1 MTGSS
6 IRLNLLKWLIAP
18 LLLINLVG
26 AGLTFWL
33 AWTPTRTAWD
43 QSLADAAWA
52 LVPRLKDNG
61 TNVVIDLTQQA
72 EQVLRVD
79 HFDSIFFVV
88 RDTAGTTLAGDQDF
102 PPMPSIVAIDDPHA
116 DEGMMRKEPVRVITL
131 KTRIGAHT
139 VYIGAA
145 ETLRKRTRSLWLIVA
160 ALLTIEVLLTCVAIA
175 VVRSA
180 VRKALRPLESMRNA
194 LDRRRDI
201 DLSPLPEVDA
211 PVELE
216 PLLAAVNGLLQRA
229 QDGASA
235 QRNFLA
241 NVAHQLRTPLAGV
254 KIHLEWLQARHAD
267 NAETAAT
274 ASMMM
279 AATERMIRQSNQ
291 LLALARAEPSYFNN
305 RDLEP
310 VALDELVS
318 EAVQQFVQQADLR
331 RIDLGFD
338 LRPARVVGDRFL
350 LRDLVDNLIDNAI
363 RYTPVAGTVTV
374 RCWEQDQHCILAVED
389 SGPGIAAAHREAV
402 FDRFYRIDDKTDGSG
417 LGLAIVRDIVAD
429 HGAQVTIACGENGG
443 GTHFVVTFNVEP
455 DRRKAGSPDRNRL

>member
-33 AWTPTRTAWD
+33 AWAPTRTAWD

-61 TNVVIDLTQQA
+61 TNVVIDLSQQA

-88 RDTAGTTLAGDQDF
+88 RDTAGATLAGDHDF
-102 PPMPSIVAIDDPHA
+102 PAMPALAAVDDPHA
-116 DEGMMRKEPVRVITL
+116 DEGMMRQEPVRIITL

-160 ALLTIEVLLTCVAIA
+160 ALLTIDLLLTCVAVAA
-175 VVRSA
+175 VRIA
-180 VRKALRPLESMRNA
+180 VRKALHPLEAMQSA
-194 LDRRRDI
+194 LNRRPDV
-201 DLSPLPEVDA
+201 DLSPMPEVDA

-216 PLLAAVNGLLQRA
+216 PLLAAINGLLQRA
-229 QDGASA
+229 QDGAKA
-235 QRNFLA
+235 QQNFLA

-254 KIHLEWLQARHAD
+254 KIHLEWLQARHAGD
-267 NAETAAT
+267 AETT
-274 ASMMM
+274 VTSSMMM

-291 LLALARAEPSYFNN
+291 LLALARAEPSHFTH
-305 RDLEP
+305 RDLQP
-310 VALDELVS
+310 VALDELVA

-338 LRPARVVGDRFL
+338 LRPAHLIGDPFL

-374 RCWEQDQHCILAVED
+374 RCWEQGRHCMLAVED

-402 FDRFYRIDDKTDGSG
+402 FDRFYRIDDKTVGSG

-429 HGAQVTIACGENGG
+429 HGAHVAIDSAADGG
-443 GTHFVVTFNVEP
+443 GTHFVVTF
-455 DRRKAGSPDRNRL
+455 KAAGVP